1 MRKWRSAA
9 GGSGRIRG
17 SSMVEFAF
25 VAALLIFLLLGIM
38 EMGFMMSNTLTLS
51 NAAFEGARVASMGRS
66 VQDVQDAINRATS
79 SLNPEY
85 LSAPIFEAK
94 RFGPGYNWQAWVPG
108 TTRPGGNNSQIRV
121 TLSYNYHYITGSALG
136 ALSRSAQPDQ
146 RVIRRQAVV
155 R

>member
-1 MRKWRSAA
+1 
-9 GGSGRIRG
+9 
-17 SSMVEFAF
+17 
-25 VAALLIFLLLGIM
+25 M

>member
-94 RFGPGYNWQAWVPG
+94 RFGPGYNCSPG
-108 TTRPGGNNSQIRV
+108 CPEHTPAATTRG
-121 TLSYNYHYITGSALG
+121 
-136 ALSRSAQPDQ
+136 
-146 RVIRRQAVV
+146 
-155 R
+155 